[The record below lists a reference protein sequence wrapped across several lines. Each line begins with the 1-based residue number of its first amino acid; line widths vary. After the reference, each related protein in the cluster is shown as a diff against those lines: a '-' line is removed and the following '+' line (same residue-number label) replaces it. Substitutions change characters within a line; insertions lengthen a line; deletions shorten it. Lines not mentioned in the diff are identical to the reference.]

1 MPGSGEQAA
10 ANRRRYPKRRTAI
23 VVVVLAVA
31 FAGAGIW
38 VYALHLPSGINP
50 VKLQWWAGATAA
62 AMSEVRPH
70 SAMFRTAL
78 DWDLRALIPGYLIG
92 LLLACGLGGRVF
104 WASRFRV
111 WARRG
116 MVAVVLAGACNI
128 AQGLLLL
135 QARSNALWGT
145 AILEAAEARS
155 LGWVLGLLVAGFIG
169 ITAIAVTHHER
180 AERGRRN
187 RLLQ

>member
-50 VKLQWWAGATAA
+50 VKLQWWAGWTSA
-62 AMSEVRPH
+62 AMSEIGRH

-128 AQGLLLL
+128 AQDLLLL
-135 QARSNALWGT
+135 QALSNWLRGT
-145 AILEAAEARS
+145 AIFDAPDVLSLARFF
-155 LGWVLGLLVAGFIG
+155 GPLVAAFIG
-169 ITAIAVTHHER
+169 VTAFAGKHHY
-180 AERGRRN
+180 
-187 RLLQ
+187 